1 MPSTKRPA
9 LSSATIDQ
17 ARKTLAALPPPVPAS
32 HSVRQAVHQLK
43 QEISHM
49 RSLGYTFA
57 QIAQH
62 LNSLGI
68 PVANSTLRNYAS
80 EPPPRK
86 RGKHKPPP
94 GVRKAPSPKKM
105 AAAVAASPPSSPA
118 AKPETKRGSTFVLK
132 PDRIKV

>member
-1 MPSTKRPA
+1 MPAKKRPS
-9 LSSATIDQ
+9 LSPDTLDR
-17 ARKTLAALPPPVPAS
+17 ARKALASAPPPVPTS
-32 HSVRQAVHQLK
+32 LSVRHIVHQLK
-43 QEISHM
+43 DEISHM

-62 LNSLGI
+62 LNSAGV

-94 GVRKAPSPKKM
+94 GVRKAPAPKKTT
-105 AAAVAASPPSSPA
+105 AAVAASLPSVPA
-118 AKPETKRGSTFVLK
+118 AKPEAKRGSTFVLK

>member
-1 MPSTKRPA
+1 
-9 LSSATIDQ
+9 
-17 ARKTLAALPPPVPAS
+17 
-32 HSVRQAVHQLK
+32 
-43 QEISHM
+43 M

-62 LNSLGI
+62 LNSAGI

-80 EPPPRK
+80 ETTPRK

-94 GVRKAPSPKKM
+94 GVRKAPVPKKT
-105 AAAVAASPPSSPA
+105 AAASPPSVPA
-118 AKPETKRGSTFVLK
+118 AKPETSRGSTFVLK

>member
-1 MPSTKRPA
+1 
-9 LSSATIDQ
+9 
-17 ARKTLAALPPPVPAS
+17 
-32 HSVRQAVHQLK
+32 
-43 QEISHM
+43 M

-62 LNSLGI
+62 LNSAGI

-80 EPPPRK
+80 ETPLRK

-94 GVRKAPSPKKM
+94 GVRKAPAPKKT
-105 AAAVAASPPSSPA
+105 AAAVAASLPSVPA